1 MSDVRN
7 YPDFAKRFMMFV
19 FSFAGLAIISFAL
32 CFYFN
37 GKGHETLSDIFI
49 GLAALFTCIGLGGGS
64 LKVFTVKCY
73 VCRGKT
79 KTIKNTEKDVW
90 QAFCPKCNITWNLG
104 LGINTD

>member
-79 KTIKNTEKDVW
+79 KTIKNTEYP
-90 QAFCPKCNITWNLG
+90 ASPKISIASEISGSSC
-104 LGINTD
+104 DPVEC